1 MGSLDQQ
8 LHIFF
13 FPFMAHGHM
22 IPTIDMAKLFASRG
36 VKTTIVTTT
45 VNAHPISKS
54 IQTTKNLGFDIDI
67 RVLRFPSVEAG
78 LPEGCENL
86 DFVVSNPG
94 KKLHDR
100 FLLAT
105 TMLQEQLEMLLFEC
119 HPDCLVADMFFPW
132 ATDAAAKFGIPRLVF
147 HGVSFFA
154 LCAEECVRLYE
165 PYKSVS
171 SDDEPFVIPNLPGEI
186 RLTRKQLPEHS
197 RQDLPETALSKL
209 LKAWKESEL
218 KSFGVIVN
226 NFYELEPDYADFYR
240 KELGRKAWHIGLVA
254 LSNRAVEDK
263 AKREKEAHECLKWL
277 DSMKSDSVIYICFGT
292 VANFTKSQLKE
303 IAVALEASCHPFI
316 WVVRR
321 EKEIESDEE
330 WLPRGFEERMEGK
343 GLIIRGWAP
352 QVLILEHEAVGGFV
366 THCGWNSTLEG
377 ISAGKRMVTWP
388 VSAEQFYNEKLV
400 TEVLKIGVSV
410 GVKQWGKFHGD
421 EIKSEDIEKGIR
433 RIMEGEEVEAMR
445 SRARKLGKMARE
457 AVENGGSSYS
467 DFNALVDL
475 IKRRK

>member
-22 IPTIDMAKLFASRG
+22 IPTIVMAKLFASRG

-45 VNAHPISKS
+45 VNAHSISKS
-54 IQTTKNLGFDIDI
+54 IQTTKNLGFKIDI
-67 RVLRFPSVEAG
+67 QILRFPSAEAG

-86 DFVVSNPG
+86 DFVISNPG
-94 KKLHDR
+94 EKLHDR

-132 ATDAAAKFGIPRLVF
+132 ATYAAAKFGISRLVF
-147 HGVSFFA
+147 HGVSLFA

-165 PYKSVS
+165 PYKNVS
-171 SDDEPFVIPNLPGEI
+171 SDVEPFVIPNLPEEI

-226 NFYELEPDYADFYR
+226 SFYELEPDYADFYT
-240 KELGRKAWHIGLVA
+240 KELGRKAWHIGPIS

-263 AKREKEAHECLKWL
+263 SKREKEAHECLKWL
-277 DSMKSDSVIYICFGT
+277 DSLKSDSVIYICFGT
-292 VANFTKSQLKE
+292 ITNFTTAQLKE
-303 IAVALEASCHPFI
+303 IAVALEASGHPFI
-316 WVVRR
+316 WVMRQ
-321 EKEIESDEE
+321 EKKIENDEE
-330 WLPRGFEERMEGK
+330 WLPRGFEERIEGK

-352 QVLILEHEAVGGFV
+352 QVLILEHEVVGGFV

-377 ISAGKRMVTWP
+377 ISAGKQMVTWP

-400 TEVLKIGVSV
+400 PEVLKIGVSV

-421 EIKSEDIEKGIR
+421 EIKSEDIEKRIR
-433 RIMEGEEVEAMR
+433 RVMEGEEVEAMR